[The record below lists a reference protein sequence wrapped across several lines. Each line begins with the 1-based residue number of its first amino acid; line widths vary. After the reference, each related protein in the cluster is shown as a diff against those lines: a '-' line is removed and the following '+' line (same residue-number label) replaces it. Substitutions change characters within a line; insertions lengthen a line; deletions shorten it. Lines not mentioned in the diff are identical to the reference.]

1 MNNIQK
7 AALAVALAA
16 LSGCSSFL
24 NSEDAIENPNAPT
37 RATRNQLLV
46 AVQAGIWGLHES
58 GVAQTACMYM
68 QACSG
73 IGGRFVEARGTN
85 YTR

>member
-7 AALAVALAA
+7 AALAVVALTAMA
-16 LSGCSSFL
+16 GCSSFL
-24 NSEDAIENPNAPT
+24 NSDDAIDNPNAPT

-58 GVAQTACMYM
+58 GIAQTACMYM

-73 IGGRFVEARGTN
+73 VG
-85 YTR
+85 